1 MLVDVRKHSKY
12 PLSVP
17 ENQEPKESRKL
28 WEKVTEGITKNDQD
42 LATDEKSKVEDEER
56 ALRKE
61 RETKKIKWEYRFFN
75 ENNDVYT
82 FKGMEK

>member
-1 MLVDVRKHSKY
+1 MVDVRKYNKY

-17 ENQEPKESRKL
+17 ENQEAKESRKL
-28 WEKVTEGITKNDQD
+28 WEKVTEGIITNNQD

-61 RETKKIKWEYRFFN
+61 RETKKIKWEHRFFN
-75 ENNDVYT
+75 EDKDVYT